1 MQTPNMNEPA
11 KTRQFG
17 LPRFASLLGG
27 SQMEELYKLK
37 NEIEELREQ
46 VRSLQKAL
54 AAAAGEEERL

>member
-1 MQTPNMNEPA
+1 M
-11 KTRQFG
+11 
-17 LPRFASLLGG
+17 SV
-27 SQMEELYKLK
+27 EEYQELK